1 MKAKRINKGKGKKND
16 TVGASN
22 DENDTLVLQR
32 LSAEVSR
39 KAQKYSGIAAKD
51 FVSNEYE
58 EFMTENVRRACK
70 NTSQSTSQWADILA
84 GEQGPSSNM
93 GKLIPDSWVIHVR
106 LVEWV
111 PLWNS
116 TMKYTKKKNWLEPT
130 KSA

>member
-51 FVSNEYE
+51 FVSNEYRV
-58 EFMTENVRRACK
+58 FPTA
-70 NTSQSTSQWADILA
+70 STA
-84 GEQGPSSNM
+84 GISVGQRQ
-93 GKLIPDSWVIHVR
+93 I
-106 LVEWV
+106 VER
-111 PLWNS
+111 
-116 TMKYTKKKNWLEPT
+116 
-130 KSA
+130 